1 MKKLLISLFAAS
13 LLLAACN
20 TDDGNV
26 DDSKEKESQLT
37 EETPGKETDVDEN
50 TDVADDVATETP
62 KTEQPADEGTVS
74 EVNIYVPDANAEKI
88 ELKETIQYSNSEGPL
103 PEFILEKLNLMD
115 YYNSHQVSADEKTIT
130 IDFKEALQ
138 TSNLVQGS
146 AGGAMFAGQIY
157 ASFFE
162 SMDKLES
169 IQLRI
174 EGKEVDLDHLS
185 FSGAVTREDYLAA
198 YPEVQ

>member
-1 MKKLLISLFAAS
+1 MKKLLVSLFAAS

-20 TDDGNV
+20 TEDGNV
-26 DDSKEKESQLT
+26 DDSKETESQIA
-37 EETPGKETDVDEN
+37 EETPGKETEIDEN
-50 TDVADDVATETP
+50 TDVATETP
-62 KTEQPADEGTVS
+62 TTEQPADEGTVS